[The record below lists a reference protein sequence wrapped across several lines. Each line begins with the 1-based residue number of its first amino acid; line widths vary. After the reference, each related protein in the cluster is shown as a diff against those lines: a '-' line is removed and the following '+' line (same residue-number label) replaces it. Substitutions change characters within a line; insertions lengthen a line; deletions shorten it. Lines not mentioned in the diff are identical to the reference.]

1 LKAPLDDS
9 RLQGVRVMSCRSRPQ
24 NLPPGSTEVSVEER
38 FRRLAREWKEQSR
51 YLSNTA
57 QMAMLQPYQ
66 RIIGLGLPVVPLM
79 LEELNRE
86 PNQWFWALE
95 AITEQ
100 SPVPPEARGK
110 VRMMAQAWLEWGKQ
124 QGFVPK

>member
-1 LKAPLDDS
+1 
-9 RLQGVRVMSCRSRPQ
+9 MSSSSRPQ
-24 NLPPGSTEVSVEER
+24 NLRQGYSEATVEER
-38 FRRLAREWKEQSR
+38 FRRLAAEWKEQSR

-66 RIIGLGLPVVPLM
+66 RIIGLGLPVVPLI

-95 AITEQ
+95 AIIEQ
-100 SPVPPEARGK
+100 NPVPPEALGK
-110 VRMMAQAWLEWGKQ
+110 VRMMAQAWIEWGER
-124 QGFVPK
+124 QGFVAR